1 MKDLVTKINE
11 AAAVKT
17 MDCKLGPFVCSVAM
31 VFPTVHTY
39 TKEELRTA
47 ISGVAIWD
55 VPKKWAHGIGTQKV
69 DDEIVEFITT
79 NWDADIT
86 VNIETDNWDGEKVYY
101 YDFEFDGKRYEL
113 EGGCAHKKSM
123 KNVRYKA

>member
-11 AAAVKT
+11 AAGAKT

-31 VFPTVHTY
+31 VFTKVHTY
-39 TKEELRTA
+39 TKEELGKA
-47 ISGVAIWD
+47 LAGIAIWD
-55 VPKKWAHGIGTQKV
+55 EPKEWAEGIATDKV
-69 DDEIVEFITT
+69 DKEILEFVTT

-86 VNIETDNWDGEKVYY
+86 VNVETDNWDGEKVYY
-101 YDFEFDGKRYEL
+101 YSFDFDGKHYEL